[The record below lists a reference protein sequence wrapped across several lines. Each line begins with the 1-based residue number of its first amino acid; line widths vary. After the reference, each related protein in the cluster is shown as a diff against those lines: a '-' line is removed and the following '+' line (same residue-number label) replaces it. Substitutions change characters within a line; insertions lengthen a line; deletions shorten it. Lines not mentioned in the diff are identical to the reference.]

1 MMKQLQLAV
10 LLSSLAVILLGA
22 GLILGVVALQA
33 RAPAKKSRPEV
44 PLPGPMVTISD
55 EVYNLREADRFLKA
69 TIMFEVDVEDR
80 SEKETKLFLDELQKR
95 DPQIRDLVIR
105 EINKRS
111 FRTINSPD
119 GKKRLKEDLKEI
131 INGVVALGK
140 LKQVLF
146 TSYAVQ

>member
-1 MMKQLQLAV
+1 MMRQLQMAV
-10 LLSSLAVILLGA
+10 ALSSLAVILLA
-22 GLILGVVALQA
+22 VGLTLGWVALQA
-33 RAPAKKSRPEV
+33 RAPVKKARLEM
-44 PLPGPMVTISD
+44 PLPGPMVSITD

-111 FRTINSPD
+111 FRTVNSPD
-119 GKKRLKEDLKEI
+119 GKKQLKEALKEI
-131 INGVVALGK
+131 INNVVALGK